1 MNRTPRIMGSF
12 NQALSVFAL
21 NTVFPD
27 INSSQTAVRKVADDY
42 LTEADDYGYSS
53 DICAYDA
60 RVPQKTELEVR
71 I

>member
-42 LTEADDYGYSS
+42 GYSP
-53 DICAYDA
+53 DICAYEA
-60 RVPQKTELEVR
+60 RVPQKNELEVR